1 MGSGV
6 FYGAAVSESRAM
18 QDQDVFIV
26 GAGNSAG
33 QAALHVAKYAR
44 AVTLLVRG
52 DSLAKSMSS
61 YLVRAIESTPNVV
74 VRHRTEV
81 VDGAGDRSLECIKL
95 ADRANETVEVVPAS
109 ALFVMIGG
117 EPHSQ
122 WLPEEIARDAQGY
135 LITGRDLLDQTGVHW
150 EYNREPSTLETSMPG
165 VFAAGDVRQGS
176 IKRVASAVGE
186 GATVVRLVH
195 EHLREG
201 GPERAAHTRRASS
214 PSRV

>member
-1 MGSGV
+1 
-6 FYGAAVSESRAM
+6 
-18 QDQDVFIV
+18 
-26 GAGNSAG
+26 
-33 QAALHVAKYAR
+33 
-44 AVTLLVRG
+44 
-52 DSLAKSMSS
+52 
-61 YLVRAIESTPNVV
+61 
-74 VRHRTEV
+74 V

-95 ADRANETVEVVPAS
+95 ADRANEAVEVVPAS

-150 EYNREPSTLETSMPG
+150 EYDREPSPLETSMPG
-165 VFAAGDVRQGS
+165 VFAAGDLRQGS

-195 EHLREG
+195 EHLREDV
-201 GPERAAHTRRASS
+201 PERAANTPRASS
-214 PSRV
+214 RSRV